1 MPTSTDLVTDLPA
14 DFEVFGQAVDTQM
27 KTNADAAT
35 QKATLTTKGDIY
47 AATGAST
54 PARLAVGTNGQI
66 LTADSTAATGV
77 AWATPSGAGW
87 SSAAT
92 GSLTG
97 ASVTVSSLSAGRFFV
112 VLDAVSTSTLEAI
125 QVRVNGDT
133 AANYINYKQ
142 VGTSGATQWEMTNG
156 NLTAASTY
164 YGLAFFID
172 LANTAAALKP
182 IGIAS
187 TSAYFS
193 SQSIFYRSTSSITSV
208 TFFLAS
214 GAFDAGTYT
223 IWKQG

>member
-97 ASVTVSSLSAGRFFV
+97 ASVTVSSLSGSRFYV
-112 VLDAVSTSTLEAI
+112 TLDNASTTTAEAI
-125 QVRVNGDT
+125 ILRLNGDSGT
-133 AANYINYKQ
+133 NYLQYKQ
-142 VGTSGATQWEMTNG
+142 VGTTGATGWELTFG
-156 NLTAASTY
+156 NLTAASNY

-172 LANTAAALKP
+172 LANTAASHKP
-182 IGIAS
+182 IGIG
-187 TSAYFS
+187 TPSAYFAT
-193 SQSIFYRSTSSITSV
+193 SQVFYRSTSSITSMN
-208 TFFLAS
+208 FSLAS